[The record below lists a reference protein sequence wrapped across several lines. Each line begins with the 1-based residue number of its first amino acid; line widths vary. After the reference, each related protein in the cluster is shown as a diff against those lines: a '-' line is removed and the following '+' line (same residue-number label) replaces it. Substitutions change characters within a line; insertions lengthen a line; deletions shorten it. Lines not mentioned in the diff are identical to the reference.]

1 MEFQECMEK
10 QENEKTINVDAKRIM
25 EENRKK
31 YWSEIRSPFTEPY
44 EVPPL
49 PIVDKKEW
57 EDFYVPIL
65 IQLGAIPKNKLVVG
79 KRYYGSCRN
88 ASVAVW
94 LGDVFEYQR
103 YKFGHTFPEKIN
115 HFEDDNG
122 YDLFVPIR
130 ELADEDEIN
139 DE

>member
-1 MEFQECMEK
+1 MIE
-10 QENEKTINVDAKRIM
+10 DS
-25 EENRKK
+25 RKK
-31 YWSEIRSPFTEPY
+31 YWSDIRSQFTESY

-49 PIVDKKEW
+49 RIVDKKEW

-103 YKFGHTFPEKIN
+103 TKFGSTVSETIN
-115 HFEDDNG
+115 NFDNDDG
-122 YDLFVPIR
+122 YDLFV
-130 ELADEDEIN
+130 
-139 DE
+139 